1 VKSLNLCYK
10 NLWNYSNSLKQKE
23 NSIAVEFLKGF
34 ESVRIEVALNGLESN
49 KVTKTRNTE
58 AIVFIWLLYSNK
70 KFSQN

>member
-1 VKSLNLCYK
+1 VSEEFESVLQKSVELFQF
-10 NLWNYSNSLKQKE
+10 LKQKE

-58 AIVFIWLLYSNK
+58 AIVFIW
-70 KFSQN
+70 FIIF